1 MKKDLPSDLT
11 SYDLLKT
18 LAIVL
23 MLVDHVGYYF
33 FPDEN
38 VWRIIGR
45 VCVPLWFFLIGYAR
59 TRDLDPRFVIG
70 GGLLVVA
77 DFVVGHNVLP
87 LNILF
92 TMFLMRLVLDR
103 ATGAVVRGGTVVL
116 WPLGVFLTV
125 ATLPSMFLFEYGTQG
140 LVLVLCGWMLR
151 QRQEAGGQAA
161 PIPEFLRGAEF
172 FGFLGFSY
180 ITFCIMQGVLFGFTG
195 GELYTLAVG
204 LGVSFTLMLL
214 FRPRTYPGLTRM
226 LGPGAGVL
234 RLTGRRT
241 LEIYVLHLLLFKLLG
256 LLTQPDRFG
265 LFQWSWFSL

>member
-1 MKKDLPSDLT
+1 MKKDLTSDLT

-23 MLVDHVGYYF
+23 MLVDHMGYYF

-38 VWRIIGR
+38 VWRVIGR
-45 VCVPLWFFLIGYAR
+45 MCVPLWFFLIGYAR

-70 GGLLVVA
+70 GGILIVA

-103 ATGAVVRGGTVVL
+103 VTGAIVRGGTVVL
-116 WPLGVFLTV
+116 WPLGVLLTV
-125 ATLPSMFLFEYGTQG
+125 ATVPSMFLFEYGTQG

-151 QRQEAGGQAA
+151 QRQEAGQAGA
-161 PIPEFLRGAEF
+161 PGAEFLRGPEF
-172 FGFLGFSY
+172 FGFLGFAY
-180 ITFCIMQGVLFGFTG
+180 ITFCIMQGVFFGFSG
-195 GELYTLAVG
+195 MEFYALATVLGISFG
-204 LGVSFTLMLL
+204 LIAL
-214 FRPRTYPGLTRM
+214 FRPRTYPELTRV
-226 LGPGAGVL
+226 LGPGAGLL

-241 LEIYVLHLLLFKLLG
+241 LEIYVLHLLLFKILA
-256 LLTQPDRFG
+256 LLTQPERFG
-265 LFQWSWFSL
+265 LFQWSWFQL